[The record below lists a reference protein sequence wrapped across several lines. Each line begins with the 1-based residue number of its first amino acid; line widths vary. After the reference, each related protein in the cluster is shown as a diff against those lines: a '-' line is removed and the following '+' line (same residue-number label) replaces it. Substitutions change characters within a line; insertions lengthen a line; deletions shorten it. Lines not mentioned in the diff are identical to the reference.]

1 MPQRTVRPG
10 ARRRGR
16 AVLAVFLGA
25 AAALS
30 ACSAGKGEAAG
41 TASAP
46 RLNQIQFLA
55 SHNSYHVRAEQ
66 PLFDTMLK
74 FSEDLVRTIEYS
86 HPPLDEQLDLG
97 LRGFEL
103 DVFADPEGGR
113 YRERRGPR
121 ILNLPTAVGPAELAE
136 PGFKVMHVQDIDFA
150 STCLTFVA
158 CLTTVK
164 EWSDA
169 HPAHLPIFIQVEPK
183 EDTLDL
189 AGLDLVEALPYTPAL
204 MTALTAE
211 VRSVF
216 TDDDLL
222 TPDDVRQGATTL
234 AAGLRANGWPTVD
247 RLRGKVMFAL
257 GSSGPQRDALMAA
270 FPGTR
275 GGVLFPDSAPG
286 DPFAAFAGLDD
297 PQTPAQQRRIR
308 AALDAGMLVRTR
320 TDADLLEG
328 RTGDT
333 TRAAA
338 AFASGAQVVSTDFFR
353 PLPEIAGDFVVRL
366 PQGGVARCDPVT
378 APPGCVVPREAA
390 PARKGTK

>member
-1 MPQRTVRPG
+1 MLT
-10 ARRRGR
+10 
-16 AVLAVFLGA
+16 
-25 AAALS
+25 
-30 ACSAGKGEAAG
+30 ACSSTEGGEAAP
-41 TASAP
+41 TPAP
-46 RLNQIQFLA
+46 RLNEIQFLA

-113 YRERRGPR
+113 YRERLGPK
-121 ILNLPTAVGPAELAE
+121 ILNLPTAVGPAELSE
-136 PGFKVMHVQDIDFA
+136 PGFKVMHVQDIDYA
-150 STCLTFVA
+150 TTCLTFVD
-158 CLTTVK
+158 CLETVK
-164 EWSDA
+164 AWSDA
-169 HPAHLPIFIQVEPK
+169 HPDHLPIFIQVEPK
-183 EDTLDL
+183 EDTLEVS
-189 AGLDLVEALPYTPAL
+189 GLDLVEALPYTPEL

-216 TDDDLL
+216 PDEDLL
-222 TPDDVRQGATTL
+222 TPDDVRRGAPTL
-234 AAGLRANGWPTVD
+234 AAGLKKGGWPTVD
-247 RLRGKVMFAL
+247 SLRGKVMFAL

-275 GGVLFPDSAPG
+275 GGVFFPDSAPG

-297 PQTPAQQRRIR
+297 PQTPAQQQRIR
-308 AALDAGMLVRTR
+308 AALDAGMMVRTR

-328 RTGDT
+328 RSGDM
-333 TRAAA
+333 TRATK

-353 PLPEIAGDFVVRL
+353 PLPEIGGDFVVRL

-378 APPGCVVPREAA
+378 APPGCVVPRET
-390 PARKGTK
+390 GTAGAG

>member
-16 AVLAVFLGA
+16 AVLAVFLAG

-30 ACSAGKGEAAG
+30 ACSSGEGEAAG

-46 RLNQIQFLA
+46 RLNQVQFLA

-113 YRERRGPR
+113 YRERLGPR

-136 PGFKVMHVQDIDFA
+136 PGFKVMHVQDIDFGT
-150 STCLTFVA
+150 TCLTFVA
-158 CLTTVK
+158 CLRTVK
-164 EWSDA
+164 AWSDA
-169 HPAHLPIFIQVEPK
+169 HPDHLPIFIQVEPK
-183 EDTLDL
+183 EDTLEVS
-189 AGLDLVEALPYTPAL
+189 GLDLVTALPYTPAL
-204 MTALTAE
+204 MKDLTAE

-216 TDDDLL
+216 PADDLL
-222 TPDDVRQGATTL
+222 TPDDVRQGAATL
-234 AAGLRANGWPTVD
+234 AAGLKKNGWPTVD
-247 RLRGKVMFAL
+247 SLRGKVMFAL
-257 GSSGPQRDALMAA
+257 GSSGRQRDALMEAY
-270 FPGTR
+270 PGAK
-275 GGVLFPDSAPG
+275 GGVFFPDSAPG

-297 PQTPAQQRRIR
+297 PQTPAQRARIR

-320 TDADLLEG
+320 TDADLVEG
-328 RTGDT
+328 RAGDLR
-333 TRAAA
+333 RATA

-353 PLPEIAGDFVVRL
+353 PAPEIGGDFVVRL
-366 PQGGVARCDPVT
+366 PQGGVARCNPVT
-378 APPGCVVPREAA
+378 APPGCVAPKEPA
-390 PARKGTK
+390 PASKG

>member
-1 MPQRTVRPG
+1 MTQRTVRPG

-16 AVLAVFLGA
+16 AVLAVFAGA
-25 AAALS
+25 AALAG
-30 ACSAGKGEAAG
+30 CSSNGAEQVKDDA
-41 TASAP
+41 AP

-113 YRERRGPR
+113 YRERLGPR

-136 PGFKVMHVQDIDFA
+136 PGFKVMHVQDIDFGT
-150 STCLTFVA
+150 TCLTFMA
-158 CLTTVK
+158 CLGVVK
-164 EWSDA
+164 TWSDA
-169 HPAHLPIFIQVEPK
+169 HPGHLPIFIQVEPK
-183 EDTLDL
+183 EDTLEVS
-189 AGLDLVEALPYTPAL
+189 GLDLVEALPYTPEL
-204 MTALTAE
+204 MEDLTAE

-216 TDDDLL
+216 SERDLL
-222 TPDDVRQGATTL
+222 TPDDVRQGAATL
-234 AAGLRANGWPTVD
+234 AAGLQENGWPTVD
-247 RLRGKVMFAL
+247 SLRGKVVFAL

-275 GGVLFPDSAPG
+275 GGVFFPDSAPG

-297 PQTPAQQRRIR
+297 PQTPEQRKRIR

-320 TDADLLEG
+320 TDADLVEG
-328 RTGDT
+328 RSGDSS
-333 TRAAA
+333 RASA

-353 PLPEIAGDFVVRL
+353 PAPEISGDFVVAL
-366 PQGGVARCDPVT
+366 PGGGVVRCDPVT
-378 APPGCVVPREAA
+378 APPGCVA
-390 PARKGTK
+390 PTEPASRGTK